1 MSRRHSLHR
10 PRASRLALI
19 VAAGLF
25 AAPSLAADLGGAKPE
40 AAAPAADAA
49 AQPSIATS
57 LPPALATL
65 GGLRPWLSDRGV
77 TFQLNYIGEVLGDV
91 SGGMRR
97 GAIYDGRLELVIDVD
112 LEKAAGWKGG
122 ALHANAYQIHGDG
135 LSRDYVGNL
144 LPVSNI
150 EALPT
155 TRLYEAWFEQKFAGD
170 KVALRIG
177 QLGAD
182 TEFITSTYAGL
193 FINGTFGWPGIT
205 AVDLPSG
212 GPAYPLATPGARLA
226 LTPNANTTLLFGLFD
241 GNPAGPGTND
251 PQQRNR
257 YGLNFRLSDA
267 PLAIA
272 EGQLKYGAADGPV
285 LPGTVKLGIWQ
296 HFGKFDDLRTAADG
310 TPLVTDGTPAQHRG
324 DTGVYGVVDQQVW
337 HLPGGDADKGLGVF
351 ARAGFAPSNRNV
363 VDFYLDTGLNFNGV
377 IASRP
382 DDSFGIG
389 FAYAHIS
396 DAAHDFDVY
405 NANVARDY
413 EAVIEATYQAQIVP
427 GWSVQPNVQYIFH
440 PGGHTANAYSPVG
453 APIKDALV
461 VGVRTSIKY

>member
-1 MSRRHSLHR
+1 MRLRRSR
-10 PRASRLALI
+10 A
-19 VAAGLF
+19 
-25 AAPSLAADLGGAKPE
+25 
-40 AAAPAADAA
+40 
-49 AQPSIATS
+49 
-57 LPPALATL
+57 
-65 GGLRPWLSDRGV
+65 
-77 TFQLNYIGEVLGDV
+77 
-91 SGGMRR
+91 
-97 GAIYDGRLELVIDVD
+97 
-112 LEKAAGWKGG
+112 AAGWKG
-122 ALHANAYQIHGDG
+122 AILHANAYQIHGDG